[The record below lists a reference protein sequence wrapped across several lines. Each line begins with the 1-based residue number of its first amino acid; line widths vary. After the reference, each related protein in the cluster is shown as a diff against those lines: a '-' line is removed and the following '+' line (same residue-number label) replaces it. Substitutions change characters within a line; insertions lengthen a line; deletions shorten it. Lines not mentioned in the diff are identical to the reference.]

1 MNREFTRTALLLGQE
16 AVEKL
21 QESRVAIFGVGGVGG
36 YVCEALVRSG
46 VGAFDLIDKDVVDV
60 TNINRQ
66 IIATQSTVGRPKVEV
81 MKERMLDINPD
92 VQVNIHEC
100 FFLPENASDFDF
112 SEYDFVVD
120 CVDTVTAKI
129 QIIMQAKEAGVPVI
143 SSMGAGNKM
152 DASRFKVA
160 DIYKTNVDPLAR
172 VMRRELK
179 KRGVKK
185 LTVVYSDEE
194 PMTPI
199 NDSNSGEAD
208 AVPQSGGRVKQ
219 SPGSMA
225 FVPGAAGLIIAG
237 EVVRQLISGEQ

>member
-1 MNREFTRTALLLGQE
+1 MNREFTRTALLLGE
-16 AVEKL
+16 PAIEKL
-21 QESRVAIFGVGGVGG
+21 QKSRVAIFGVGGVGG

-81 MKERMLDINPD
+81 MKERMLDINPE
-92 VQVNIHEC
+92 VLVNAREC
-100 FFLPENASDFDF
+100 FFLPENATDFDF
-112 SEYDFVVD
+112 TEYDFVVD

-143 SSMGAGNKM
+143 SSMGAGNKL
-152 DASRFKVA
+152 DAGRFKVA

-199 NDSNSGEAD
+199 AIADSLETDTLEETA
-208 AVPQSGGRVKQ
+208 GRAKQ
-219 SPGSMA
+219 TPGSMA

-237 EVVRQLISGEQ
+237 EVVRQLVST

>member
-1 MNREFTRTALLLGQE
+1 MNREFTRSALLMGE
-16 AVEKL
+16 AAVEKL
-21 QESRVAIFGVGGVGG
+21 QKSRVAIFGVGGVGG

-81 MKERMLDINPD
+81 MRERMLDINPE
-92 VQVNIHEC
+92 VLVNAREC
-100 FFLPENASDFDF
+100 FFLPENATDFDF
-112 SEYDFVVD
+112 TNYDFVVD

-219 SPGSMA
+219 TPGSVA

-237 EVVRQLISGEQ
+237 EVVRQLISQEQ

>member
-1 MNREFTRTALLLGQE
+1 MNREFTRSALLMGE
-16 AVEKL
+16 AAVERL
-21 QESRVAIFGVGGVGG
+21 QKSRVAIFGVGGVGG

-66 IIATQSTVGRPKVEV
+66 IIATHSTVGRPKVEV
-81 MKERMLDINPD
+81 MRERMLDINPE
-92 VQVNIHEC
+92 VLVNAREC
-100 FFLPENASDFDF
+100 FFLPENATDFDF
-112 SEYDFVVD
+112 TNYDFVVD

-208 AVPQSGGRVKQ
+208 VVIQSGGRVKQ
-219 SPGSMA
+219 TPGSVA
-225 FVPGAAGLIIAG
+225 FVPGTAGLIIAG
-237 EVVRQLISGEQ
+237 EVVRQLISQEQ

>member
-1 MNREFTRTALLLGQE
+1 MNREFTRSTLLMGE
-16 AVEKL
+16 AAVEKL
-21 QESRVAIFGVGGVGG
+21 QKSRVAIFGVGGVGG

-66 IIATQSTVGRPKVEV
+66 IIATHSTIGRPKVEV
-81 MKERMLDINPD
+81 MRERMLDINPE
-92 VQVNIHEC
+92 VLVNAREC
-100 FFLPENASDFDF
+100 FFLPENATDFDF
-112 SEYDFVVD
+112 TNYDFVVD

-208 AVPQSGGRVKQ
+208 VVIQSGGRVKQ
-219 SPGSMA
+219 TPGSVA
-225 FVPGAAGLIIAG
+225 FVPGTAGLIIAG
-237 EVVRQLISGEQ
+237 EVVRQLISQEQ

>member
-1 MNREFTRTALLLGQE
+1 MNKEFSRSALLLGE
-16 AVEKL
+16 AAITRLAKA
-21 QESRVAIFGVGGVGG
+21 RVAIFGVGGVGG

-92 VQVNIHEC
+92 AEIVVHEC
-100 FFLPENASDFDF
+100 FYLPENAHEFDF
-112 SEYDFVVD
+112 SQYDFVVD

-129 QIIMQAKEAGVPVI
+129 QIIMQAKEAGTPVI
-143 SSMGAGNKM
+143 SSMGAGNKL
-152 DASRFKVA
+152 DAGRFKVA

-199 NDSNSGEAD
+199 AIADSLETDTLEETA
-208 AVPQSGGRVKQ
+208 GRAKQ
-219 SPGSMA
+219 TPGSMA

-237 EVVRQLISGEQ
+237 EVVRQLVST